1 MVKIKPSIWADPCRK
16 HVVCVDSY
24 DNGVLVGRIYSPHWD
39 VESFS
44 SLSQFL
50 IRMEALLDEMQ
61 MPQSYTV
68 PRKFSTLLQPEPERP
83 VSSPVRKGAKA
94 TFELQVIFRQNTS
107 WQGILLWREQNREH
121 SFRSVLELVIL
132 MDSALRSLEGS
143 GVA

>member
-1 MVKIKPSIWADPCRK
+1 MVREFWADPGRK
-16 HVVCVDSY
+16 NIICVDSY
-24 DNGVLVGRIYSPHWD
+24 ENGVLEGRCYNPYRDMEH
-39 VESFS
+39 FS

-50 IRMEALLDEMQ
+50 IRMEELLDEQQ
-61 MPQSYTV
+61 MPQSYTLT
-68 PRKFSTLLQPEPERP
+68 RKFSTLLRPEAGSSSP
-83 VSSPVRKGAKA
+83 SPVRKGAKA

-107 WQGILLWREQNREH
+107 WQGILLWREQNVEH